1 VKPGDI
7 ATGYLKHVVLA
18 SDDVVFAA
26 GSVATAAYYISDG
39 QCHYVSWSMWVD
51 EWNINEIH
59 MRYNRIL
66 RMGYQLY
73 IYMNERLAGYNVD
86 TTIAL
91 GLDGVL
97 LVIFNG
103 L

>member
-1 VKPGDI
+1 MKPGDI
-7 ATGYLKHVVLA
+7 ATDYLKHVVLA

-26 GSVATAAYYISDG
+26 GSVAMAAYYISDG
-39 QCHYVSWSMWVD
+39 QCRYVSWSMWVD

-59 MRYNRIL
+59 MRYSPIL

-73 IYMNERLAGYNVD
+73 MTERLAGYNVD

-97 LVIFNG
+97 LVIFNC

>member
-1 VKPGDI
+1 MKPGDI

-66 RMGYQLY
+66 RMGYQLF
-73 IYMNERLAGYNVD
+73 MNERLAGYNVD
-86 TTIAL
+86 TIRF
-91 GLDGVL
+91 GSCS
-97 LVIFNG
+97 
-103 L
+103 